1 MVPDSD
7 SNLPDLSFLP
17 AIPLHRQMQQPQYET
32 HNLKQVTNRKKIRW
46 QTYKAKQKE
55 LKKALLSSVVSNSSD
70 WRPYA
75 EVSLLNKT
83 LSGLMDTGASIS
95 CIGEYMEIKASV
107 ERNKS
112 QLPDIKVLDNY
123 VYRRSEHA
131 SGDAVADDLCWKL
144 WIPVSMVPE
153 QQSAD
158 QHCGLTV
165 EWPTTK
171 RERNRKSVQMR
182 PTESTNLE

>member
-70 WRPYA
+70 WHPYA

-153 QQSAD
+153 LCDDKLGESSACAD
-158 QHCGLTV
+158 HIHMLGL
-165 EWPTTK
+165 
-171 RERNRKSVQMR
+171 R
-182 PTESTNLE
+182 LG